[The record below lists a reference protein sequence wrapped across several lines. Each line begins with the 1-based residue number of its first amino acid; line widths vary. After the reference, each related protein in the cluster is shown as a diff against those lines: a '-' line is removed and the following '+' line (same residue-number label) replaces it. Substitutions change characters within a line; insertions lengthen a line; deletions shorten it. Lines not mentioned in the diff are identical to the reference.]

1 MDAAHHLPFLVLC
14 ALIGVAFCFDIFNG
28 LHDAANSIATVVS
41 TGVLSPRAGVAWAAF
56 FNFIA
61 FLVFG
66 LAVAKTLGT
75 GIVSEKAI
83 DPTVLFGALAAAIGW
98 DALTWWWGMPSSSS
112 HALVGGL
119 VGAGLAKGGPAAIVW
134 PGVIK
139 TVVAIIVSPLVGFV
153 LAMILSVVTTWIV
166 RRANPFRIDR
176 VFRVLQL
183 GSASLYSLGHGG
195 NDAQKTMGIIAAL
208 LFTQGRLG
216 GQFHVPLWVVLSCH
230 AAMALGTMIG
240 GWRIVHT
247 MGSKITPLKPF
258 QGFSAELGG
267 AVTVFTAIAL
277 GTPISTTHTIAGAIA
292 GVGTVKSTRAVR
304 WNVAGEIVFAWAL
317 TLPAAAAVGA
327 GLYWLTALATGVS

>member
-1 MDAAHHLPFLVLC
+1 MAAGHLPFLALC
-14 ALIGVAFCFDIFNG
+14 ALIAVAFCFDIFNG

-41 TGVLSPRAGVAWAAF
+41 TGVLSPRVGVLWAAF

-75 GIVSEKAI
+75 GIVNEHAI
-83 DPTVLFGALAAAIGW
+83 DPAVVFGALIGAIAW

-112 HALVGGL
+112 HALVGGM
-119 VGAGLAKGGPAAIVW
+119 VGAGLAKGGAAAIVW

-139 TVVAIIVSPLVGFV
+139 TVIAIVVSPFVGFI
-153 LAMILSVVTTWIV
+153 LAVILSVITTWIV

-176 VFRVLQL
+176 VFRLLQL
-183 GSASLYSLGHGG
+183 GSASMYSLGHGG

-208 LFTQGRLG
+208 LYTQGKLG
-216 GQFHVPLWVVLSCH
+216 DHFHVPLWVVLSCH
-230 AAMALGTMIG
+230 AAMALGKMIG

-267 AVTVFTAIAL
+267 AITMFTAIAM

-292 GVGTVKSTRAVR
+292 GVGTVKSVGAVR
-304 WNVAGEIVFAWAL
+304 WNVAREIVFAWVL
-317 TLPAAAAVGA
+317 TLPAAALMGA
-327 GLYWLTALATGVS
+327 GVYALTRLVT

>member
-1 MDAAHHLPFLVLC
+1 MSAGHLPFFALC
-14 ALIGVAFCFDIFNG
+14 ALIAVAFCFDIFNG
-28 LHDAANSIATVVS
+28 MHDAANSIATVVS
-41 TGVLSPRAGVAWAAF
+41 TGVLSPRAGVVWAAF

-75 GIVSEKAI
+75 GIVNEHAI
-83 DPTVLFGALAAAIGW
+83 DPAVLLGALVGAIVW

-112 HALVGGL
+112 HALVGGM
-119 VGAGLAKGGPAAIVW
+119 VGAGLAKGGTAAIVW

-139 TVVAIIVSPLVGFV
+139 TVVAIILSPLVGFV
-153 LAMILSVVTTWIV
+153 LAVILSVITTWIV
-166 RRANPFRIDR
+166 RRCNPFRTDR

-183 GSASLYSLGHGG
+183 GSASMYSLGHGG

-208 LFTQGRLG
+208 LFTQGKLG
-216 GQFHVPLWVVLSCH
+216 DHFHVPLWVVLSCH
-230 AAMALGTMIG
+230 AAMALGTMVG

-267 AVTVFTAIAL
+267 AITVFTAIAM

-292 GVGTVKSTRAVR
+292 GVGSVKSFGAVR
-304 WNVAGEIVFAWAL
+304 WNIAREIVFAWVL
-317 TLPAAAAVGA
+317 TLPAAALLGA
-327 GLYWLTALATGVS
+327 GIYGLTRLF

>member
-1 MDAAHHLPFLVLC
+1 MASGHLPLLALC
-14 ALIGVAFCFDIFNG
+14 ALIAVALCFDIFNG

-41 TGVLSPRAGVAWAAF
+41 TGVLSPRAGVVWAAF
-56 FNFIA
+56 FNFVA

-83 DPTVLFGALAAAIGW
+83 DPTVVFGALAGAIAW

-119 VGAGLAKGGPAAIVW
+119 VGAGLVKGGASAIVW
-134 PGVIK
+134 HGVAK
-139 TVVAIIVSPLVGFV
+139 TVVAIIVSPLVGYA
-153 LAMILSVVTTWIV
+153 LAAALGIVSTWIV

-176 VFRVLQL
+176 VFRILQF

-230 AAMALGTMIG
+230 AAMAAGTMIG

-267 AVTVFTAIAL
+267 ALTVFAAIGL
-277 GTPISTTHTIAGAIA
+277 GTPISTTHTIAGAIT
-292 GVGTVKSTRAVR
+292 GVGSVRRASAVR
-304 WNVAGEIVFAWAL
+304 WNVAGEIVFAWVL
-317 TLPAAAAVGA
+317 TLPAAALMGA
-327 GLYWLTALATGVS
+327 GIYLAAHWLAR

>member
-1 MDAAHHLPFLVLC
+1 MTAGPQLPFIVLC
-14 ALIGVAFCFDIFNG
+14 ALIAVAFCFDIFNG

-41 TGVLSPRAGVAWAAF
+41 TGVLSPRMGVLWAAF
-56 FNFIA
+56 FNFVA

-83 DPTVLFGALAAAIGW
+83 DPTVLFGALVGAIAW

-112 HALVGGL
+112 HALVGGM
-119 VGAGLAKGGPAAIVW
+119 VGAGLAKGGVGAIVW

-139 TVVAIIVSPLVGFV
+139 TVVAIVLSPLVGFI
-153 LAMILSVVTTWIV
+153 LAVILTAITTWIV

-216 GQFHVPLWVVLSCH
+216 STFHVPLWVVLSCH
-230 AAMALGTMIG
+230 AAMAFGTMIG

-247 MGSKITPLKPF
+247 MGSKITPLRPF

-267 AVTVFTAIAL
+267 AMTVFTAIAM

-304 WNVAGEIVFAWAL
+304 WNVAVEIVFAWAL
-317 TLPAAAAVGA
+317 TLPAAAATGA
-327 GLYWLTALATGVS
+327 GVYWLTRALVG

>member
-1 MDAAHHLPFLVLC
+1 MTAGHLPFLALC
-14 ALIGVAFCFDIFNG
+14 ALIAVAFCFDIFNG

-41 TGVLSPRAGVAWAAF
+41 TGVLSPRAGVIWAAF

-75 GIVSEKAI
+75 GIVNEHAI
-83 DPTVLFGALAAAIGW
+83 DPAVVFGALIGAIAW

-112 HALVGGL
+112 HALVGGM
-119 VGAGLAKGGPAAIVW
+119 VGAGLAKGGTAAIVW

-139 TVVAIIVSPLVGFV
+139 TVIAIVLSPLVGFI
-153 LAMILSVVTTWIV
+153 LAVILTILTTWIV

-183 GSASLYSLGHGG
+183 GSASMYSLGHGG

-208 LFTQGRLG
+208 LYTQGKLG
-216 GQFHVPLWVVLSCH
+216 DHFHVPLWVVLSCH

-267 AVTVFTAIAL
+267 AITIFTAIAM

-292 GVGTVKSTRAVR
+292 GVGTVKSVGAVR
-304 WNVAGEIVFAWAL
+304 WGTAGEIVFAWVL
-317 TLPAAAAVGA
+317 TLPAAALMGA
-327 GLYWLTALATGVS
+327 GIYGLTRLVT

>member
-1 MDAAHHLPFLVLC
+1 MTAGHLPFLGLC
-14 ALIGVAFCFDIFNG
+14 ALIAVAFCFDIFNG

-41 TGVLSPRAGVAWAAF
+41 TGVLSPRAGVVWAAF

-75 GIVSEKAI
+75 GIVNEHAI
-83 DPTVLFGALAAAIGW
+83 DPAVVFGALIGAIAW

-112 HALVGGL
+112 HALVGGM
-119 VGAGLAKGGPAAIVW
+119 VGAGLAKGGTAAIVW

-139 TVVAIIVSPLVGFV
+139 TVIAIILSPMIGFI
-153 LAMILSVVTTWIV
+153 LAVILSVITTWIV

-176 VFRVLQL
+176 IFRVLQL
-183 GSASLYSLGHGG
+183 GSASMYSLGHGG

-208 LFTQGRLG
+208 LFTQGKLG
-216 GQFHVPLWVVLSCH
+216 GRFYVPLWVVLSCH
-230 AAMALGTMIG
+230 AAMALGTMVG

-267 AVTVFTAIAL
+267 AITVFTAIAM

-292 GVGTVKSTRAVR
+292 GVGTVKSLGAVR
-304 WNVAGEIVFAWAL
+304 WNVAREIVFAWAL
-317 TLPAAAAVGA
+317 TLPAAAAMGA
-327 GLYWLTALATGVS
+327 TIYALTRLIV